1 MFLLDHAPL
10 TTPLGFAYPPH
21 LSISLALSAHA
32 PSPHLAFAVI
42 LGLQI
47 EVHRSSVPLIIFLV
61 AVFGTIILLLRFA
74 LDKVLALINLL
85 LASTKLWMGVCVV
98 SELIGGVHGCVCGE

>member
-1 MFLLDHAPL
+1 M
-10 TTPLGFAYPPH
+10 
-21 LSISLALSAHA
+21 IS
-32 PSPHLAFAVI
+32 
-42 LGLQI
+42 GLQI

-98 SELIGGVHGCVCGE
+98 SELIGGVDGCVWCVCVW